1 MIAAPPVWIS
11 PRACL
16 IEAGCRLNWSDL
28 APRVEAL
35 AAEFRALRP
44 SRVAVEG
51 GSVATVV
58 ATLAAAERAD
68 VEVLLLRSPGGAAG
82 MPADA
87 RVAVNGTVHP
97 LGQPVPDAAGFA
109 VLLPTSGTTGT
120 PKLARHAF
128 ARLLGA
134 GGSCV
139 LGADVRWLLTFEP
152 TAFAG
157 LQVILT
163 ALAAGARLVAA
174 PGEGAAGLA
183 RLAVTHGVTHIS
195 ATPSFWRALLM
206 ALPGPLPLR
215 VATLGGEAVDQP
227 LLDRLA
233 AGFPGVKPRHI
244 YASSEAGA
252 LFTVADGRA
261 GFPAAWLETGRSDL
275 DLRLRDGVLEVRS
288 PRAMLGYVG
297 DRAPPFTPDGWL
309 VTGDRAEIAGDRVL
323 FTGRQDG
330 RVNIGGVKVS
340 PETVETALLG
350 VPGVREAVV
359 TAAANP
365 ITGHVLMAR
374 IVLDP
379 GADPDSVRAAIRALA
394 LAPAERP
401 RRIAITDAIALVPS
415 GKKARLPHEC

>member
-16 IEAGCRLNWSDL
+16 IEEGRRLNGSDL
-28 APRVEAL
+28 APRIESL
-35 AAEFRALRP
+35 ATDFRVLRP
-44 SRVAVEG
+44 GRVAVDG

-58 ATLAAAERAD
+58 AALAAAERAD
-68 VEVLLLRSPGGAAG
+68 VEILLLRPGQPVDSLPAG
-82 MPADA
+82 A
-87 RVAVNGTVHP
+87 RVAADGTVRP
-97 LGQPVPDAAGFA
+97 LGPPVPGAAGFA

-134 GGSCV
+134 GGYCV

-163 ALAAGARLVAA
+163 ALATGARLVAA

-183 RLAVTHGVTHIS
+183 RLALAHGVTHIS

-206 ALPGPLPLR
+206 ALPGPPPLR
-215 VATLGGEAVDQP
+215 VATLGGEAADQA

-233 AGFPGVKPRHI
+233 ETFPGVRPRHI

-261 GFPAAWLETGRSDL
+261 GFPAVWLETGRPDL
-275 DLRLRDGVLEVRS
+275 DLRLRDGVLEVKS
-288 PRAMLGYVG
+288 PRAMLGYVD
-297 DRAPPFTPDGWL
+297 DRAHPFTPDGWL
-309 VTGDRAEIAGDRVL
+309 VTGDRAEVDGDRVR

-330 RVNIGGVKVS
+330 RVNVGGIKVS
-340 PETVETALLG
+340 PETVETALLA
-350 VPGVREAVV
+350 VPGVHEAAV
-359 TAAANP
+359 TAVANP

-379 GADPDSVRAAIRALA
+379 GADPDSVRAGIRALP

-401 RRIAITDAIALVPS
+401 RRIDITDAIALVPS
-415 GKKARLPHEC
+415 GKKTRLPHEP